1 MIESALAWKVATVL
15 FTGGVAFGGVKVAL
29 NGTKRRLDQLEDNE
43 QVGVDSRI
51 KVAERLTA
59 VETKIDMIYEKVK

>member
-15 FTGGVAFGGVKVAL
+15 FTGGVAFGSVKVAL